1 MRMSR
6 SRGFIICAGL
16 ALAVALFF
24 WSSDDGAAQQKGDV
38 AAGNVKYQ
46 QLCASCH
53 GASGKGDGPAAK
65 ALNPKPRNHTDAEY
79 MKTISDEYIA
89 KITKLGGVAVGKS
102 PLMPP
107 WGGVLSDADLQN
119 LVAFMRSLAK

>member
-1 MRMSR
+1 MRMFR
-6 SRGFIICAGL
+6 SRRFFICAGP
-16 ALAVALFF
+16 ALAVALLF
-24 WSSDDGAAQQKGDV
+24 SSAGDGAAQQKGDV
-38 AAGNVKYQ
+38 AAGKVKYL

-53 GASGKGDGPAAK
+53 GASGKGDGVAAK
-65 ALNPKPRNHTDAEY
+65 ALSPKPRNHTDGKY
-79 MKTISDEYIA
+79 MKTITDEYIA

>member
-6 SRGFIICAGL
+6 SRRFIICAGPVL
-16 ALAVALFF
+16 AMALFF
-24 WSSDDGAAQQKGDV
+24 SSAGDGAAQQKGDV
-38 AAGNVKYQ
+38 AAGKVKYQ

-53 GASGKGDGPAAK
+53 GVTGKGDGVAAK
-65 ALNPKPRNHTDAEY
+65 ALNPKPRNHTDAKY
-79 MKTISDEYIA
+79 MKTITDEYIA

>member
-1 MRMSR
+1 MSR
-6 SRGFIICAGL
+6 PRRFFICAGA
-16 ALAVALFF
+16 ALAVTLFF
-24 WSSDDGAAQQKGDV
+24 WSSDEGAAQQKGDV

-53 GASGKGDGPAAK
+53 GATGKGDGPAAK
-65 ALNPKPRNHTDAEY
+65 VLNPKPRNHTDAEY

-107 WGGVLSDADLQN
+107 WGGVLSDADVQN

>member
-1 MRMSR
+1 MSR
-6 SRGFIICAGL
+6 TRGLIICAGL
-16 ALAVALFF
+16 ALGAAVFLM
-24 WSSDDGAAQQKGDV
+24 SSGDGAAQQKGDV

-65 ALNPKPRNHTDAEY
+65 ALNPKPRNHTDANY

-107 WGGVLSDADLQN
+107 WGGVLSDADVQN

>member
-1 MRMSR
+1 MTR
-6 SRGFIICAGL
+6 SRGFFICAGL
-16 ALAVALFF
+16 ALGAAVFLM
-24 WSSDDGAAQQKGDV
+24 SSGDGAAQQKGDV

-53 GASGKGDGPAAK
+53 GATGKGDGPAAK
-65 ALNPKPRNHTDAEY
+65 VLNPKPRNHTDAEY
-79 MKTISDEYIA
+79 MKTITDEYIA

-107 WGGVLSDADLQN
+107 WGGVLSDADVQN

>member
-1 MRMSR
+1 MSR
-6 SRGFIICAGL
+6 SRRFFICAACVLGMAIFLL
-16 ALAVALFF
+16 A
-24 WSSDDGAAQQKGDV
+24 SDDGAAQQKGDA
-38 AAGNVKYQ
+38 AAGKVKYQ

-53 GASGKGDGPAAK
+53 GAKGKGDGPAAG
-65 ALNPKPRNHTDAEY
+65 ALNPKPRNHTDTKY

-107 WGGVLSDADLQN
+107 WGGVLSDPDVQN
-119 LVAFMRSLAK
+119 VVAFIRSLAK

>member
-1 MRMSR
+1 MSR
-6 SRGFIICAGL
+6 SRGFIISAGL

-53 GASGKGDGPAAK
+53 GAQGKGDGPAAK
-65 ALNPKPRNHTDAEY
+65 VLNPKPRNHTDAKY

-89 KITKLGGVAVGKS
+89 KITRLGGVAVGKS

-107 WGGVLSDADLQN
+107 WGGVLSDADVQN

>member
-1 MRMSR
+1 FSSR
-6 SRGFIICAGL
+6 AGRGRGGG
-16 ALAVALFF
+16 VFF
-24 WSSDDGAAQQKGDV
+24 RCGGPGAAPQGGAA

-53 GASGKGDGPAAK
+53 GATGKGDGPAAK
-65 ALNPKPRNHTDAEY
+65 VLNPKPRNHTDAEY

-107 WGGVLSDADLQN
+107 WGGVLSDADVQN